1 MASNTTYGDWMRPM
15 PGGIRNIGIPLTIAG
30 MGVLTCTLLVSM
42 ASVVAAIAILVVGM
56 GVILVLAIRDREHRN
71 MVDRTVEKRTWMAAQ
86 RSGANLYR
94 SGLLAPIDGGKAM
107 LPGILSRVVL
117 TSALDGLGGEFC
129 LVRHSHTGEY
139 SLLLSCQ
146 PQGASLADDDVE
158 DSYVASW
165 AGLMESLA
173 SETGVTQLAV
183 TVDTAP
189 DSGVRFR
196 RTLSKRIV
204 KDAPELAARAMAQI
218 MDQYAAGGASN
229 DVTLT
234 LTFRYTDRDG
244 KYLEAG
250 EAARRISLLLPSI
263 REQIAQAGGGAARA
277 LGMEEITRMVRVAY
291 DPAAQETIE
300 ESDEPPYIAWEDCGP
315 LMHEAGWSHYSHD
328 SGLSRTWEMVDPPQS
343 NVTADT
349 LTRLLSPLADCDR
362 KRVTVLY
369 RMLPP
374 DKTMF
379 MAEQNRQKAANQVS
393 QEKRATV
400 RSMSQIGKA
409 NRQAVETNQGA
420 VMVFFGML
428 VTVTVSRGEQE
439 SQRLEA
445 ASRAVEQAAG
455 GAKIDLRP
463 CYGGTGHG
471 IRRKPAPWIERQII
485 HSSRPPRPAPVLNG
499 GHMMPMP
506 WKPSKRKGTMPSA
519 TATDPV
525 ARMESML
532 LTPLKAKPDEPV
544 PPMPWRGRRSR
555 GGGYAALMPTIDEFF
570 GTSNQV
576 CGGFWPFG
584 TDMALPAE
592 GVPVGRSLMT
602 GAGVCCDPISWFKA
616 GIIKQPSMFLLGLPA
631 IGKSTFV
638 RREVLGLS
646 ALGMNAII
654 PGDLKPDYAS
664 LVNMLGGQVIRLG
677 AGIGVVNP
685 LDPGDLHYALQRLE
699 GKARKDLTDYYNDT
713 RAALMEVLLTIMR
726 TGREADD
733 VGGARG
739 VTARESDI
747 LSVAVRVLHDRHGDD
762 PQPPVIADLR
772 DLLREGPD
780 EVRMAAVWDDPE
792 NDELY
797 RAQVRGLLADLHG
810 FSNRMTKFGRLFG
823 DQTTARIDL
832 SRPVDFDISALAQS
846 GDDVVAAVLATTW
859 TSAFAAKNAA
869 DVLAE
874 EGLQPRRNH
883 VIIMDEMHRA
893 LRASPLM
900 VEKLDLLTRLN
911 RQWGVGQIMITH
923 TFKDLMCMETP
934 AQNTKAR
941 GFVERSEIKVLG
953 ALSRIEVDRYLR
965 GECGLPVSRR
975 EEDMLEDWATP
986 VNFGSDASHKG
997 LGRFLIK
1004 LGGLPGI
1011 PINVEMCPLEKSGFN
1026 DTNLKWHA

>member
-86 RSGANLYR
+86 RTGANLYR

-107 LPGILSRVVL
+107 LPGILSRVGL
-117 TSALDGLGGEFC
+117 TSAL
-129 LVRHSHTGEY
+129 
-139 SLLLSCQ
+139 
-146 PQGASLADDDVE
+146 GASLADDDVE

-204 KDAPELAARAMAQI
+204 EDAPELAARAMAQI

-463 CYGGTGHG
+463 CYGAQDTGF
-471 IRRKPAPWIERQII
+471 
-485 HSSRPPRPAPVLNG
+485 
-499 GHMMPMP
+499 
-506 WKPSKRKGTMPSA
+506 
-519 TATDPV
+519 
-525 ARMESML
+525 
-532 LTPLKAKPDEPV
+532 
-544 PPMPWRGRRSR
+544 
-555 GGGYAALMPTIDEFF
+555 AA
-570 GTSNQV
+570 S
-576 CGGFWPFG
+576 
-584 TDMALPAE
+584 LP
-592 GVPVGRSLMT
+592 
-602 GAGVCCDPISWFKA
+602 
-616 GIIKQPSMFLLGLPA
+616 LGLNVRSYTPA
-631 IGKSTFV
+631 G
-638 RREVLGLS
+638 
-646 ALGMNAII
+646 
-654 PGDLKPDYAS
+654 
-664 LVNMLGGQVIRLG
+664 
-677 AGIGVVNP
+677 P
-685 LDPGDLHYALQRLE
+685 L
-699 GKARKDLTDYYNDT
+699 
-713 RAALMEVLLTIMR
+713 
-726 TGREADD
+726 
-733 VGGARG
+733 
-739 VTARESDI
+739 
-747 LSVAVRVLHDRHGDD
+747 
-762 PQPPVIADLR
+762 
-772 DLLREGPD
+772 
-780 EVRMAAVWDDPE
+780 
-792 NDELY
+792 
-797 RAQVRGLLADLHG
+797 
-810 FSNRMTKFGRLFG
+810 GRL
-823 DQTTARIDL
+823 L
-832 SRPVDFDISALAQS
+832 S
-846 GDDVVAAVLATTW
+846 
-859 TSAFAAKNAA
+859 
-869 DVLAE
+869 
-874 EGLQPRRNH
+874 
-883 VIIMDEMHRA
+883 
-893 LRASPLM
+893 
-900 VEKLDLLTRLN
+900 
-911 RQWGVGQIMITH
+911 
-923 TFKDLMCMETP
+923 
-934 AQNTKAR
+934 
-941 GFVERSEIKVLG
+941 
-953 ALSRIEVDRYLR
+953 
-965 GECGLPVSRR
+965 
-975 EEDMLEDWATP
+975 
-986 VNFGSDASHKG
+986 
-997 LGRFLIK
+997 
-1004 LGGLPGI
+1004 
-1011 PINVEMCPLEKSGFN
+1011 
-1026 DTNLKWHA
+1026 

>member
-71 MVDRTVEKRTWMAAQ
+71 MVDRAVEKRTWMAAQ
-86 RSGANLYR
+86 RTGANLYR

-117 TSALDGLGGEFC
+117 TSALDGLGREFC
-129 LVRHSHTGEY
+129 LVRHAHTGEY

-244 KYLEAG
+244 NTWRPG
-250 EAARRISLLLPSI
+250 AARRISLLLPSI

-409 NRQAVETNQGA
+409 NRPGRRNEPGCGHGVLRDARHRHRVQGRTGKPTA
-420 VMVFFGML
+420 RSR
-428 VTVTVSRGEQE
+428 VTRRGTGRRRRED
-439 SQRLEA
+439 RPAPL
-445 ASRAVEQAAG
+445 
-455 GAKIDLRP
+455 LR
-463 CYGGTGHG
+463 GTGHG

-499 GHMMPMP
+499 GHVMPMP

-544 PPMPWRGRRSR
+544 PPVPWRGKRSR

-685 LDPGDLHYALQRLE
+685 WTPATSIMRCNAWR
-699 GKARKDLTDYYNDT
+699 ARRARTSRTTTTT
-713 RAALMEVLLTIMR
+713 RA
-726 TGREADD
+726 
-733 VGGARG
+733 
-739 VTARESDI
+739 
-747 LSVAVRVLHDRHGDD
+747 
-762 PQPPVIADLR
+762 
-772 DLLREGPD
+772 
-780 EVRMAAVWDDPE
+780 
-792 NDELY
+792 
-797 RAQVRGLLADLHG
+797 
-810 FSNRMTKFGRLFG
+810 
-823 DQTTARIDL
+823 
-832 SRPVDFDISALAQS
+832 
-846 GDDVVAAVLATTW
+846 
-859 TSAFAAKNAA
+859 
-869 DVLAE
+869 
-874 EGLQPRRNH
+874 PRSWR
-883 VIIMDEMHRA
+883 
-893 LRASPLM
+893 
-900 VEKLDLLTRLN
+900 
-911 RQWGVGQIMITH
+911 
-923 TFKDLMCMETP
+923 C
-934 AQNTKAR
+934 
-941 GFVERSEIKVLG
+941 
-953 ALSRIEVDRYLR
+953 
-965 GECGLPVSRR
+965 C
-975 EEDMLEDWATP
+975 
-986 VNFGSDASHKG
+986 
-997 LGRFLIK
+997 
-1004 LGGLPGI
+1004 
-1011 PINVEMCPLEKSGFN
+1011 
-1026 DTNLKWHA
+1026 

>member
-71 MVDRTVEKRTWMAAQ
+71 MVDRAVEKRTWMAAQ
-86 RSGANLYR
+86 RTGANLYR

-129 LVRHSHTGEY
+129 LVRHAHTGEY

-204 KDAPELAARAMAQI
+204 EDAPELAARAMAQI

-463 CYGGTGHG
+463 CYGAQDTGF
-471 IRRKPAPWIERQII
+471 AASLPWIERQII

-532 LTPLKAKPDEPV
+532 LGPLKAKPDEPV
-544 PPMPWRGRRSR
+544 PPMPWRGKRSR

>member
-71 MVDRTVEKRTWMAAQ
+71 MVDRAVEKRTWMAAQ
-86 RSGANLYR
+86 RTGANLYR

-117 TSALDGLGGEFC
+117 TSALDGLGREFC
-129 LVRHSHTGEY
+129 LVRHAHTGEY

-204 KDAPELAARAMAQI
+204 EDAPELAARAMAQI

-250 EAARRISLLLPSI
+250 D
-263 REQIAQAGGGAARA
+263 
-277 LGMEEITRMVRVAY
+277 VAY

-463 CYGGTGHG
+463 CYGAQDTGF
-471 IRRKPAPWIERQII
+471 
-485 HSSRPPRPAPVLNG
+485 
-499 GHMMPMP
+499 
-506 WKPSKRKGTMPSA
+506 
-519 TATDPV
+519 
-525 ARMESML
+525 
-532 LTPLKAKPDEPV
+532 
-544 PPMPWRGRRSR
+544 
-555 GGGYAALMPTIDEFF
+555 AA
-570 GTSNQV
+570 S
-576 CGGFWPFG
+576 
-584 TDMALPAE
+584 LP
-592 GVPVGRSLMT
+592 
-602 GAGVCCDPISWFKA
+602 
-616 GIIKQPSMFLLGLPA
+616 LGLNVRSYTPA
-631 IGKSTFV
+631 G
-638 RREVLGLS
+638 
-646 ALGMNAII
+646 
-654 PGDLKPDYAS
+654 
-664 LVNMLGGQVIRLG
+664 
-677 AGIGVVNP
+677 P
-685 LDPGDLHYALQRLE
+685 L
-699 GKARKDLTDYYNDT
+699 
-713 RAALMEVLLTIMR
+713 
-726 TGREADD
+726 
-733 VGGARG
+733 
-739 VTARESDI
+739 
-747 LSVAVRVLHDRHGDD
+747 
-762 PQPPVIADLR
+762 
-772 DLLREGPD
+772 
-780 EVRMAAVWDDPE
+780 
-792 NDELY
+792 
-797 RAQVRGLLADLHG
+797 
-810 FSNRMTKFGRLFG
+810 GRL
-823 DQTTARIDL
+823 L
-832 SRPVDFDISALAQS
+832 S
-846 GDDVVAAVLATTW
+846 
-859 TSAFAAKNAA
+859 
-869 DVLAE
+869 
-874 EGLQPRRNH
+874 
-883 VIIMDEMHRA
+883 
-893 LRASPLM
+893 
-900 VEKLDLLTRLN
+900 
-911 RQWGVGQIMITH
+911 
-923 TFKDLMCMETP
+923 
-934 AQNTKAR
+934 
-941 GFVERSEIKVLG
+941 
-953 ALSRIEVDRYLR
+953 
-965 GECGLPVSRR
+965 
-975 EEDMLEDWATP
+975 
-986 VNFGSDASHKG
+986 
-997 LGRFLIK
+997 
-1004 LGGLPGI
+1004 
-1011 PINVEMCPLEKSGFN
+1011 
-1026 DTNLKWHA
+1026 

>member
-107 LPGILSRVVL
+107 LPGILSRVGL

-129 LVRHSHTGEY
+129 LVRHAHTGEY

-204 KDAPELAARAMAQI
+204 EDAPELAARAMAQI

-463 CYGGTGHG
+463 CYGAQDTGFAASLPLG
-471 IRRKPAPWIERQII
+471 LNVRSYTPAG
-485 HSSRPPRPAPVLNG
+485 PPRPASVLNG

-532 LTPLKAKPDEPV
+532 LGPLKAKPDEPV
-544 PPMPWRGRRSR
+544 PPMPWRGKRSR

>member
-86 RSGANLYR
+86 RTGANLYR

-107 LPGILSRVVL
+107 LPGILSRVGL

-146 PQGASLADDDVE
+146 PQGASL
-158 DSYVASW
+158 
-165 AGLMESLA
+165 
-173 SETGVTQLAV
+173 
-183 TVDTAP
+183 
-189 DSGVRFR
+189 
-196 RTLSKRIV
+196 
-204 KDAPELAARAMAQI
+204 AMAQI

-463 CYGGTGHG
+463 CYGAQDTGF
-471 IRRKPAPWIERQII
+471 
-485 HSSRPPRPAPVLNG
+485 
-499 GHMMPMP
+499 
-506 WKPSKRKGTMPSA
+506 
-519 TATDPV
+519 
-525 ARMESML
+525 
-532 LTPLKAKPDEPV
+532 
-544 PPMPWRGRRSR
+544 
-555 GGGYAALMPTIDEFF
+555 AA
-570 GTSNQV
+570 S
-576 CGGFWPFG
+576 
-584 TDMALPAE
+584 LP
-592 GVPVGRSLMT
+592 
-602 GAGVCCDPISWFKA
+602 
-616 GIIKQPSMFLLGLPA
+616 LGLNVRSYTPA
-631 IGKSTFV
+631 G
-638 RREVLGLS
+638 
-646 ALGMNAII
+646 
-654 PGDLKPDYAS
+654 
-664 LVNMLGGQVIRLG
+664 
-677 AGIGVVNP
+677 P
-685 LDPGDLHYALQRLE
+685 L
-699 GKARKDLTDYYNDT
+699 
-713 RAALMEVLLTIMR
+713 
-726 TGREADD
+726 
-733 VGGARG
+733 
-739 VTARESDI
+739 
-747 LSVAVRVLHDRHGDD
+747 
-762 PQPPVIADLR
+762 
-772 DLLREGPD
+772 
-780 EVRMAAVWDDPE
+780 
-792 NDELY
+792 
-797 RAQVRGLLADLHG
+797 
-810 FSNRMTKFGRLFG
+810 GRL
-823 DQTTARIDL
+823 L
-832 SRPVDFDISALAQS
+832 S
-846 GDDVVAAVLATTW
+846 
-859 TSAFAAKNAA
+859 
-869 DVLAE
+869 
-874 EGLQPRRNH
+874 
-883 VIIMDEMHRA
+883 
-893 LRASPLM
+893 
-900 VEKLDLLTRLN
+900 
-911 RQWGVGQIMITH
+911 
-923 TFKDLMCMETP
+923 
-934 AQNTKAR
+934 
-941 GFVERSEIKVLG
+941 
-953 ALSRIEVDRYLR
+953 
-965 GECGLPVSRR
+965 
-975 EEDMLEDWATP
+975 
-986 VNFGSDASHKG
+986 
-997 LGRFLIK
+997 
-1004 LGGLPGI
+1004 
-1011 PINVEMCPLEKSGFN
+1011 
-1026 DTNLKWHA
+1026 